1 MKKIVSICLL
11 SLVAVTGADAAPS
24 YLQRNTD
31 GSYNVRYDYTDKAK
45 TGWYVGGRAE
55 MAFLNWENEYS
66 LNGVSIGADEYSFE
80 SVFGGNIF
88 VGHTFKYFWRAEV
101 EAGLIGQFSDK
112 DQGIEFKMTVPY
124 VIANG
129 YYDFA
134 NGLYVGAG
142 LGIALPKTELNN
154 DFLVSGDRDERGVS
168 PMGALMF
175 GWSHKLDDNLV
186 VDLRYRLSGFWGHE
200 QSRVFG
206 DGVTA
211 GANDISGAELSNDIG
226 FVLNNS
232 ISMGLRY
239 EF

>member
-66 LNGVSIGADEYSFE
+66 SDDPLAVGSEDSDKYSFE
-80 SVFGGNIF
+80 SVFGGNVF

-142 LGIALPKTELNN
+142 LGIALPKTEF
-154 DFLVSGDRDERGVS
+154 DWAAFVSGERDERGVS

-186 VDLRYRLSGFWGHE
+186 ADLRYRLAGFVGPEHTRGF
-200 QSRVFG
+200 S
-206 DGVTA
+206 DGVELTA
-211 GANDISGAELSNDIG
+211 DVG
-226 FVLNNS
+226 FVLDNS